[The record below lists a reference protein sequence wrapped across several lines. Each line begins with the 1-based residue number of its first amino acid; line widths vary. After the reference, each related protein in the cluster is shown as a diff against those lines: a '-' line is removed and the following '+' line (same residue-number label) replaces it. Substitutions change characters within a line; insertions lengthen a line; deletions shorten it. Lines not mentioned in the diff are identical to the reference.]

1 MKKRSFKPI
10 CSIGRRSPPEGRPVM
25 LEEKKNKAA
34 QDELEDLYRK
44 VAQDDVSREEARQS
58 VDLSPC

>member
-1 MKKRSFKPI
+1 
-10 CSIGRRSPPEGRPVM
+10 M